1 MPDLFDIG
9 RKALRIN
16 WGLVLLIC
24 VTAAIGVGM
33 QYSAA
38 DGAWDPWARRH
49 LARFGI
55 VLVVLFAV
63 AVVDL
68 RIWLRHAYTIYGLF
82 LVILAS
88 VEFAGL
94 VGMGARRWIDFG
106 PVTLQPSELMKI
118 GLVLA
123 LARYFHDISFDKVR
137 LLPYLIVPLAL
148 VAAPCVLV
156 LRQPDLGTA
165 LFLILIGGAM
175 CFLAGVRLWIF
186 GSVIAAAALAMPL
199 VFRMLRPYQQERILT
214 FLNPESDPHDAGYH
228 IQQSKIAFGSGGV
241 TGKGFLN
248 GSQSHLD
255 FLPERHTDFIFTMLA
270 EEFGLAG
277 SLALLFLYVLI
288 LVYGLAI
295 GLRSR
300 NHFGSLIAAGVTSM
314 LFCYVFIN
322 VAMVLGLIPV
332 VGVPLPL
339 VSHGGTAMLAVMIG
353 LGLIVCVN
361 VHHDLTDL
369 RTDAQGWQLRR
380 RE

>member
-1 MPDLFDIG
+1 MADLSDVG

-16 WGLVLLIC
+16 WVLVLLVC
-24 VTAAIGVGM
+24 ATAAVGVGM

-38 DGAWDPWARRH
+38 GGAWDPWARRH
-49 LARFGI
+49 LVRFGV
-55 VLVVLFAV
+55 VLVVLFVV

-68 RIWLRHAYTIYGLF
+68 RAWLRHAYAIYALF
-82 LVILAS
+82 LAVLAS
-88 VEFAGL
+88 VEFAGM
-94 VGMGARRWIDFG
+94 VGMGARRWIDLG

-123 LARYFHDISFDKVR
+123 LARYFHDISFDRVR
-137 LLPYLIVPLAL
+137 RLPYLIVPAAL

-156 LRQPDLGTA
+156 LRQPDLGTT
-165 LFLILIGGAM
+165 LFMILVGAAM
-175 CFLAGVRLWIF
+175 CFLAGVRLWVF
-186 GSVIAAAALAMPL
+186 GSVIAASALAMPL
-199 VFRMLRPYQQERILT
+199 VFRTLRPYQQERILT

-241 TGKGFLN
+241 AGKGFLN

-270 EEFGLAG
+270 EEFGLTG
-277 SLALLFLYVLI
+277 SLTLLVLYVLI

-295 GLRSR
+295 GLKSR
-300 NHFGSLIAAGVTSM
+300 NHFGSLIAVGVTSM

-339 VSHGGTAMLAVMIG
+339 VSHGGTAMLTVMIG

-361 VHHDLTDL
+361 VHHDMTDL
-369 RTDAQGWQLRR
+369 RAEEWQLRR